1 MATQIIFQN
10 TPFGFNTIELGTLKI
25 YTGKVRLKN
34 IEYLGNTP
42 YLNCK
47 YHKGYCILSF
57 EVIDRHLANH
67 LYQVLGKLCKEVA
80 QSKLDRKWSWIN
92 KQ

>member
-25 YTGKVRLKN
+25 YTGKVRIKN

-47 YHKGYCILSF
+47 YHKEYCILSF
-57 EVIDRHLANH
+57 EVIDRQLANH

-80 QSKLDRKWSWIN
+80 QSKLNKKYSWIAN
-92 KQ
+92 

>member
-1 MATQIIFQN
+1 MATPVIFQK
-10 TPFGFNTIELGTLKI
+10 TPFGFNTIELGSLTI
-25 YTGKVRLKN
+25 YTGKVRIKG
-34 IEYLGNTP
+34 IEYTGSTP

-47 YHKGYCILSF
+47 YHNGYCILSF

-80 QSKLDRKWSWIN
+80 QSKLDQKWKWLN
-92 KQ
+92 N